1 MPGNKVR
8 KATPSPRGPRNEMNN
23 KDAAATKI
31 QARFRGYLCRKG
43 SAVQKKKV
51 DESVYNIFEEEEE
64 VILQKCSCARKASL
78 CVTDTKYSFKSCL
91 IDYIVKSTNC
101 TVSLKYN
108 CGKRPQ

>member
-64 VILQKCSCARKASL
+64 VIRQKCSCARKASL
-78 CVTDTKYSFKSCL
+78 CVVENGNPPKSGL
-91 IDYIVKSTNC
+91 F
-101 TVSLKYN
+101 
-108 CGKRPQ
+108 